1 MQNQNEPKSQLT
13 EDATVI
19 SITTMES
26 QLETV
31 KKDFSSLFENSD
43 FKKHMASMKRKYSGL
58 KVESVEDKSVYEEIK
73 KAISVVRPLRTELD
87 KKVKAAKVDAKKYI
101 KDVDELGD
109 MFQAEIAKVEDPL
122 WIEREKYESLLKE
135 AEEKKKADAA
145 KRLESRI
152 NDLITNGMVF
162 DGRYYSIGEQI
173 SYGVQGIE
181 ELDDDKFNSLLEQ
194 VKNENEAILKLKRE
208 KEEADRLEAERQE
221 NLRKENERQKA
232 ELEKMKAD
240 MELEK
245 KKIADAKKEIRQSK
259 LAPYIQFIRDYSLV
273 LSMEDDEFEKEFESI
288 KIGAQQHWDFEKK
301 KEEEAKEAAIRKEK
315 EEKAKKEKEESD
327 RKLLAER
334 AIPYEELGFKHNYTK
349 GTWGISIGD
358 FLALEISKDGL
369 LDGAI
374 KYDEVKKQVEE
385 AISKEE
391 ARLVEVEKQKEE
403 ARIKLMNEK
412 DAFNDYIVR
421 LLNVQAPIL
430 ENEQLKKSIISIT
443 SLFKTID

>member
-1 MQNQNEPKSQLT
+1 MQNQ
-13 EDATVI
+13 
-19 SITTMES
+19 ES
-26 QLETV
+26 LQFTPV
-31 KKDFSSLFENSD
+31 
-43 FKKHMASMKRKYSGL
+43 
-58 KVESVEDKSVYEEIK
+58 EEIK
-73 KAISVVRPLRTELD
+73 ESKLILPTEKDFEVALMGKVDERIAEVGKTLSKLLRADPSDKNAYKAIKDLRNKVIVKMRTNTDRKLDEMLAGVREYTS
-87 KKVKAAKVDAKKYI
+87 KSH
-101 KDVDELGD
+101 
-109 MFQAEIAKVEDPL
+109 EIAKEIKNKVKSKLEDKADAFL
-122 WIEREKYESLLKE
+122 NKHEEIE
-135 AEEKKKADAA
+135 EEKKNKKIREAQE
-145 KRLESRI
+145 RLDSRLKELEQNGVFFNGQWYAI
-152 NDLITNGMVF
+152 NDI
-162 DGRYYSIGEQI
+162 SIGKQMLEEMNEEVY
-173 SYGVQGIE
+173 SDLLSKVKVQNGLNIQ
-181 ELDDDKFNSLLEQ
+181 KA
-194 VKNENEAILKLKRE
+194 KAKA
-208 KEEADRLEAERQE
+208 EADRLESERQE

-259 LAPYIQFIRDYSLV
+259 LAPYIQFIRDCSLV

-301 KEEEAKEAAIRKEK
+301 KEEAAKEAAIQKEK

-385 AISKEE
+385 ATSKEE
-391 ARLVEVEKQKEE
+391 ARLAEVEKQKEE